1 MAAVSDAANRVPAD
15 GPARPVRLPGC
26 WKRGFERYN
35 DLIDALAAGD
45 GEVTGAATSDEP
57 QRVAGRA
64 NGARMSLSLLRIEG
78 LKTAVEP

>member
-1 MAAVSDAANRVPAD
+1 MRQTAFLPMVQRAQYGFQAAD
-15 GPARPVRLPGC
+15 